1 MKYSLLGTALVAA
14 TMAVP
19 ANATVVVSF
28 APASPTATAGTTVI
42 QDFESF
48 ADGAVIGVNAKVF
61 ANSVSGVAARPNYGS
76 TGNFAAVLG
85 TPNAGSYTINFGPTN
100 LFAFTLGSLDTYN
113 SLTLLFVGGG
123 STTYSGGQ
131 IINDLIFP
139 SGNQIS
145 GETNGQVSYR
155 VTGGPL
161 ITGATFGSTA
171 NSFEFDNIATAV
183 PEPATWGL
191 MVLGFGMIGAAA
203 RSRKV
208 KTTVRF
214 A

>member
-1 MKYSLLGTALVAA
+1 
-14 TMAVP
+14 
-19 ANATVVVSF
+19 
-28 APASPTATAGTTVI
+28 
-42 QDFESF
+42 
-48 ADGAVIGVNAKVF
+48 
-61 ANSVSGVAARPNYGS
+61 
-76 TGNFAAVLG
+76 
-85 TPNAGSYTINFGPTN
+85 
-100 LFAFTLGSLDTYN
+100 
-113 SLTLLFVGGG
+113 
-123 STTYSGGQ
+123 
-131 IINDLIFP
+131 
-139 SGNQIS
+139 
-145 GETNGQVSYR
+145 

-183 PEPATWGL
+183 LEPATWGL